1 MEPTKYNEHDAAL
14 RALWHALAPTDDLVM
29 AERRA
34 AYHARV
40 AQRVAS
46 RATRAADKRAEK
58 EAAEVAR
65 LAARVAAKA
74 QARAD
79 KKAARAKRKN
89 AKDAAAA
96 TAAQSTTAA
105 TTGTTPGSA
114 PQANGNTSQG
124 GDSEG
129 FVATPAPS
137 EEVIENVTM
146 MGFSAEWAV
155 HALHATSIEDS
166 DAAVDF
172 ILEHITD
179 MDELVAAAARTSAG
193 PQSTV
198 AAVPEA
204 APQVEPPSFSIATSS
219 GIEDGD
225 DDEEYDDIEEDGEPD
240 EDDVGDVE
248 DDDEIDEE
256 EPEEPEEAP
265 PTEYTDPEGGGPDVA
280 SSHRFARCGLSGVV
294 ASALGSTSF
303 AASALDELRGGG
315 LLVVTCLTY
324 LCKHYPHTAP
334 RLLAHAAGRA
344 ASKARRSS
352 HHGAGGGGATVVG
365 RGGSAEPAATEPAAT
380 SATASPH
387 GVLSNNSNSPSSNTS
402 SYGSSSGGGSQH
414 TFESRENSV
423 DDERGVSVASVSVQ
437 CLRCVAE
444 VLHLTPTP
452 MFSDVSASSVA
463 RTSMWPLLDHP
474 ACVET
479 LFALAVH
486 VFDDWTTGGAGAS
499 SALFDLSS
507 RMGATHATLEEL
519 VHGKR
524 KAAKNAQA
532 DGFGGGHSRASY
544 SGGGFTSPRD
554 VWAAWAAGAD
564 DRVNADGELPP
575 LPPPPPRAN
584 PAAITISTRTSHTR
598 SSDGTNENGSAMTDA
613 AAHSQDPQPPRPPPA
628 LAMGLAS
635 LGRFVTGAGSE
646 FSSPPPSEVLTS
658 ESNSA
663 TSDFE
668 GESSEF

>member
-1 MEPTKYNEHDAAL
+1 
-14 RALWHALAPTDDLVM
+14 LAPTDDLVM

-40 AQRVAS
+40 AQRAAS
-46 RATRAADKRAEK
+46 RATRAADRRAEK
-58 EAAEVAR
+58 EAAKVAR
-65 LAARVAAKA
+65 IAARAAAKA

-79 KKAARAKRKN
+79 KKEARAKRKS
-89 AKDAAAA
+89 AKSAAAA
-96 TAAQSTTAA
+96 AAAAQSTTAA
-105 TTGTTPGSA
+105 ATGTTPGSA

-225 DDEEYDDIEEDGEPD
+225 DDEEDDDIEEDGEPD

-352 HHGAGGGGATVVG
+352 HYGGSNGGGGGGATAVG
-365 RGGSAEPAATEPAAT
+365 SVT
-380 SATASPH
+380 PH
-387 GVLSNNSNSPSSNTS
+387 GALSNNSNSPSSNTS
-402 SYGSSSGGGSQH
+402 SNDSSSGGDSHH

-463 RTSMWPLLDHP
+463 RTGVWPLLDHP
-474 ACVET
+474 ACVEI

-532 DGFGGGHSRASY
+532 DGFGGGHSRASSY
-544 SGGGFTSPRD
+544 SGGGGFTSPRD

-584 PAAITISTRTSHTR
+584 PAATAICTHTSLTR
-598 SSDGTNENGSAMTDA
+598 SSNGTNENGSAMTDA

-658 ESNSA
+658 ESIPA

>member
-1 MEPTKYNEHDAAL
+1 MPLEPAKYNEHDAAL

-40 AQRVAS
+40 AQRAAS
-46 RATRAADKRAEK
+46 RATRAADRRAEK
-58 EAAEVAR
+58 EAAKVAR
-65 LAARVAAKA
+65 IAARAAAKA

-79 KKAARAKRKN
+79 KKEARAKRKS
-89 AKDAAAA
+89 AKSAAAA
-96 TAAQSTTAA
+96 AAAAQSTTAA
-105 TTGTTPGSA
+105 ATGTTPGSA

-225 DDEEYDDIEEDGEPD
+225 DDEEDDDIEEDGEPD

-352 HHGAGGGGATVVG
+352 HYGGSNGGGGGGATAVG
-365 RGGSAEPAATEPAAT
+365 SVT
-380 SATASPH
+380 PH
-387 GVLSNNSNSPSSNTS
+387 GALSNNSNSFYKSTS
-402 SYGSSSGGGSQH
+402 
-414 TFESRENSV
+414 
-423 DDERGVSVASVSVQ
+423 
-437 CLRCVAE
+437 
-444 VLHLTPTP
+444 
-452 MFSDVSASSVA
+452 
-463 RTSMWPLLDHP
+463 
-474 ACVET
+474 
-479 LFALAVH
+479 
-486 VFDDWTTGGAGAS
+486 
-499 SALFDLSS
+499 
-507 RMGATHATLEEL
+507 
-519 VHGKR
+519 
-524 KAAKNAQA
+524 
-532 DGFGGGHSRASY
+532 
-544 SGGGFTSPRD
+544 
-554 VWAAWAAGAD
+554 
-564 DRVNADGELPP
+564 
-575 LPPPPPRAN
+575 
-584 PAAITISTRTSHTR
+584 AIS
-598 SSDGTNENGSAMTDA
+598 
-613 AAHSQDPQPPRPPPA
+613 
-628 LAMGLAS
+628 
-635 LGRFVTGAGSE
+635 F
-646 FSSPPPSEVLTS
+646 
-658 ESNSA
+658 
-663 TSDFE
+663 
-668 GESSEF
+668 

>member
-1 MEPTKYNEHDAAL
+1 LEPAKYNEHDAAL

-40 AQRVAS
+40 AQRAAS
-46 RATRAADKRAEK
+46 RATRAADRRAEK
-58 EAAEVAR
+58 EAAKVAR
-65 LAARVAAKA
+65 IAARAAAKA

-79 KKAARAKRKN
+79 KKEARAKRKS
-89 AKDAAAA
+89 AKSAAAA
-96 TAAQSTTAA
+96 AAAAQSTTAA
-105 TTGTTPGSA
+105 ATGTTPGSA

-225 DDEEYDDIEEDGEPD
+225 DDEEDDDIEEDGEPD

-352 HHGAGGGGATVVG
+352 HYGGSNGGGGGGATAVG
-365 RGGSAEPAATEPAAT
+365 SVT
-380 SATASPH
+380 PH
-387 GVLSNNSNSPSSNTS
+387 GALSNNSNSPSSNTS
-402 SYGSSSGGGSQH
+402 SNDSSSGGDSHH

-463 RTSMWPLLDHP
+463 RTGVWPLLDHP
-474 ACVET
+474 ACVEI

-532 DGFGGGHSRASY
+532 DGFGGGHSRASSY
-544 SGGGFTSPRD
+544 SGGGGFTSPRD

-584 PAAITISTRTSHTR
+584 PAATAICTHTSLTR
-598 SSDGTNENGSAMTDA
+598 SSNGTNENGSAMTDA

-658 ESNSA
+658 ESIPA

>member
-1 MEPTKYNEHDAAL
+1 MEPAKYNEHDAAL

-40 AQRVAS
+40 AQRAAS
-46 RATRAADKRAEK
+46 RATRAADRRAEK
-58 EAAEVAR
+58 EAAKVAR
-65 LAARVAAKA
+65 IAARAAAKA

-79 KKAARAKRKN
+79 KKEARAKRKS
-89 AKDAAAA
+89 AKSAAAA
-96 TAAQSTTAA
+96 AAAAQSTTAA
-105 TTGTTPGSA
+105 ATGTTPGSA

-225 DDEEYDDIEEDGEPD
+225 DDEEDDDIEEDGEPD

-352 HHGAGGGGATVVG
+352 HYGGSNGGGGGGATAVG
-365 RGGSAEPAATEPAAT
+365 SVT
-380 SATASPH
+380 PH
-387 GVLSNNSNSPSSNTS
+387 GALSNNSNSPSSNTS
-402 SYGSSSGGGSQH
+402 SNDSSSGGDSHH

-463 RTSMWPLLDHP
+463 RTGVWPLLDHP
-474 ACVET
+474 ACVEI

-532 DGFGGGHSRASY
+532 DGFGGGHSRASSY
-544 SGGGFTSPRD
+544 SGGGGFTSPRD

-584 PAAITISTRTSHTR
+584 PAATAICTHTSLTR
-598 SSDGTNENGSAMTDA
+598 SSNGTNENGSAMTDA

-658 ESNSA
+658 ESIPA